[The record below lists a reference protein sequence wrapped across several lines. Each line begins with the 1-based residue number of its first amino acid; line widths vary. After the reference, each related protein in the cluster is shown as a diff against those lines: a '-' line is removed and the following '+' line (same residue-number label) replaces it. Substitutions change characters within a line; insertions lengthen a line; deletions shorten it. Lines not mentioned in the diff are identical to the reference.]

1 MPANLVNASPR
12 LLGGELAVGPVAF
25 GCWRF
30 TGSSD
35 ADNARLVSAAL
46 DAGMNLVDTAD
57 VYGLDWGGTGF
68 GTCEEAL
75 GRVLAADPSL
85 RARMVLATKGGIIPG
100 VPYDSSAAYIV
111 SACEASMRRMGVDHV
126 ELYQI
131 HRHDFFTHPHEVAG
145 AFASLHGRG
154 LVSMFGVSNFTVTQT
169 LALLAHVEVPLA
181 TTQPEFSCAQ
191 LSPMRDGTLDLCME
205 EGIVPLAWSPLAG
218 GRLATGEGLRPE
230 LVTVLDDL
238 AAREGVT
245 RAAVAVAFVLAHPSQ
260 AVAIVGTQTPSR
272 LAELAAATGVTLTR
286 EDVYRVVQASEGAP
300 LP

>member
-12 LLGGELAVGPVAF
+12 LLGGELPVGPVAF

-131 HRHDFFTHPHEVAG
+131 HRHDFFTHPHELAG

-238 AAREGVT
+238 AAREEVT

>member
-1 MPANLVNASPR
+1 M
-12 LLGGELAVGPVAF
+12 LGGEVPIGPLAF

-35 ADNARLVSAAL
+35 AENARLVSAAL

-75 GRVLAADPSL
+75 GRVLAGNPSL

-145 AFASLHGRG
+145 AFAALHEIGR
-154 LVSMFGVSNFTVTQT
+154 
-169 LALLAHVEVPLA
+169 AHV
-181 TTQPEFSCAQ
+181 
-191 LSPMRDGTLDLCME
+191 
-205 EGIVPLAWSPLAG
+205 
-218 GRLATGEGLRPE
+218 
-230 LVTVLDDL
+230 
-238 AAREGVT
+238 
-245 RAAVAVAFVLAHPSQ
+245 
-260 AVAIVGTQTPSR
+260 
-272 LAELAAATGVTLTR
+272 
-286 EDVYRVVQASEGAP
+286 
-300 LP
+300 

>member
-1 MPANLVNASPR
+1 MAANLVNPAQR
-12 LLGGELAVGPVAF
+12 MLGGEVPIGPLAF

-35 ADNARLVSAAL
+35 AENARLVSAAL

-111 SACEASMRRMGVDHV
+111 SACEASMRRMGVDHI

-145 AFASLHGRG
+145 AFAALHGRG
-154 LVSMFGVSNFTVTQT
+154 LVSMFGVSNFSVTQT
-169 LALLAHVEVPLA
+169 LALLAHVEVPLV
-181 TTQPEFSCAQ
+181 TSQPEFSCAQ
-191 LSPMRDGTLDLCME
+191 LAPMRDGTLDLCME
-205 EGIVPLAWSPLAG
+205 EGLVPLAWSPLAG
-218 GRLATGEGLRPE
+218 GRLTTGEGMRPE
-230 LVTVLDDL
+230 LVAVLDDL
-238 AAREGVT
+238 AAREGVS
-245 RAAVAVAFVLAHPSQ
+245 RAAIAVAFVLAHPSQ
-260 AVAIVGTQTPSR
+260 SVAIVGTQTPAR
-272 LAELAAATGVTLTR
+272 LHELAAATNVALTR
-286 EDVYRVVQASEGAP
+286 EDVYRLVQASEGAP